1 MPSAPCALRWCPVCL
16 CVLVFLFAALALRRV
31 PCAAPARAPPYPPP
45 SAAPRALCLLGGVVG
60 GALGW
65 GCVVWGVVWVCLW
78 WWGVVWVGCGG
89 GYWGWGLCG
98 GVGVGSVSS
107 CHRLLVLTLKMGVVG
122 WGLVV

>member
-1 MPSAPCALRWCPVCL
+1 MCPGIP
-16 CVLVFLFAALALRRV
+16 V
-31 PCAAPARAPPYPPP
+31 PCACAVCPG
-45 SAAPRALCLLGGVVG
+45 AALLLYLLHWCLLGG